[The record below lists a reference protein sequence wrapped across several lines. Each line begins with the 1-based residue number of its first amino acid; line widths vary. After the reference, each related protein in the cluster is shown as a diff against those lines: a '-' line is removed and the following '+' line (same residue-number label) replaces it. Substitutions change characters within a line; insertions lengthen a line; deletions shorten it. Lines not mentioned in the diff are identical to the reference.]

1 MRALLLAQDPDESA
15 VMALVLQRAGMALS
29 RSVNFDAAITALPE
43 QPADL
48 VVLAIEGTPRLE
60 QIRHLRGLTDVPL
73 VIIVDNIP
81 EGTHVALL
89 DAGTDLVI
97 SRPFSARLLVAQLRV
112 LARRAT
118 GLPVFTLPTLRIED
132 LTLDPATRSV
142 QIGDA
147 SPKRLTHLEFRLL
160 YTLMIHREQVV
171 PTETLVEHVWG
182 YAGESDREL
191 VRGLVSRLRAKVEPD
206 PRHPCYIVN
215 VAGIGYTFLEQSN
228 P

>member
-15 VMALVLQRAGMALS
+15 VLALVLQRAGLATS

-48 VVLAIEGTPRLE
+48 VVLAIEGTPHLE
-60 QIRHLRGLTDVPL
+60 NIRRLRGLTDVPL
-73 VIIVDNIP
+73 VTIVDNIP
-81 EGTHVALL
+81 EGIHVALL

-97 SRPFSARLLVAQLRV
+97 RRPFSARLLISQLRV

-118 GLPVFTLPTLRIED
+118 GLPVFSLPTLCIED
-132 LTLDPATRSV
+132 LALDPATRSV
-142 QIGDA
+142 QIGND

-160 YTLMIHREQVV
+160 YTLMIHREQMV

-182 YAGESDREL
+182 YARESDREL
-191 VRGLVSRLRAKVEPD
+191 VRGLVSRLRAKIEPD
-206 PRHPCYIVN
+206 PRHPRYIVT
-215 VAGIGYTFLEQSN
+215 VAGVGYTFLEQ
-228 P
+228 PTP